1 MAKVKQKKEDLPV
14 DSLEELKDFWLPYQ
28 KRWLQDESL
37 IKFAEKGRR
46 EGFTYVQAYEDVRD
60 CVKKNYFRKGRPLSV
75 WFTSADLTAAK
86 EYIRY
91 CQEHAELFNEV
102 AKELGEI
109 IIDEKKDI
117 KALCLE
123 FKNGA
128 RIYALS
134 SNPTQFRSKGGKVV
148 IDEFAFHENPQELWK
163 AAFAAAKIWGYP
175 IRVISTHNGM
185 QSLFYRLIEKIK
197 KGILNY
203 SLHTVPIQLA
213 VAEGLADKILGRRLT
228 EAERQQWLEELKKD
242 AGDEATWLE
251 EFCCIP
257 VDETTAFLTYELIE
271 SCMADDVLKPLNE
284 ITSNYYVGQD
294 VARKKDLSVI
304 AGGERPADV
313 LYVRQLVIMEKLKFR
328 TQREILYKHLRHKTF
343 KRANID
349 STGLG
354 MQLAEDAQLD
364 FGKTRVE
371 DITFTNSLKEEI
383 AFSLLRAFQDRTI
396 RIPKDES
403 LKDDLHSIKKITTS
417 SGHIRFDADRSE
429 TDGHGDRFWAI
440 ALLYNAAVTKKSG
453 KLEIKSTSPRRK
465 NTKKYEFDYLPFKR
479 RFNGGY
485 F

>member
-1 MAKVKQKKEDLPV
+1 MQAKRKKNENLPV

-28 KRWLQDESL
+28 KRWLLDDSL
-37 IKFAEKGRR
+37 IKFVEKGRR

-60 CVKKNYFRKGRPLSV
+60 CVQKRYFRKGRPLSV

-148 IDEFAFHENPQELWK
+148 IDEFAFHDNPQELWK

-175 IRVISTHNGM
+175 IRVISTHKGM

-197 KGILNY
+197 KGALKY

-213 VAEGLADKILGRRLT
+213 VAEGLADKIIGRKLT
-228 EAERQQWLEELKKD
+228 DEERQAWLDELRED

-257 VDETTAFLTYELIE
+257 VDESTAFLTYELIE
-271 SCMADDVLKPLNE
+271 SCMSDDVLLPLDE
-284 ITSNYYVGQD
+284 INSEYYVGQD

-328 TQREILYKHLRHKTF
+328 TQKEILYKHLSHKTF
-343 KRANID
+343 RRANID
-349 STGLG
+349 ATGLG
-354 MQLAEDAQLD
+354 MNLAEDAQID
-364 FGKTRVE
+364 YGKTKVE
-371 DITFTNSLKEEI
+371 DISFTNSLKEEL
-383 AFSLLRAFQDRTI
+383 AFNVLRAFQDKAI
-396 RIPKDES
+396 RIPNDS
-403 LKDDLHSIKKITTS
+403 ALKSDLHSIKKLITA
-417 SGHIRFDADRSE
+417 SGHIRFDADKSE

-440 ALLYNAAVTKKSG
+440 ALLLNAAVTKSGG
-453 KLEIKSTSPRRK
+453 KLTVKSASPRRNK
-465 NTKKYEFDYLPFKR
+465 NQKLEFDYQPFRSQFKR
-479 RFNGGY
+479 GIF
-485 F
+485 